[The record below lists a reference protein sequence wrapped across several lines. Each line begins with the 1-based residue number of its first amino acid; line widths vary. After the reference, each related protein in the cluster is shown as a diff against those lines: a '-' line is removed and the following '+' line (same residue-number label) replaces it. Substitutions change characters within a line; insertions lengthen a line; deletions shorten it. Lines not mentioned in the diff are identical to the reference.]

1 MSNALQE
8 LKALLLS
15 KSVRSFDALEQGA
28 SIVNALQSLLKVAE
42 MRNKCCF
49 IDDCAHPTLARQNK
63 FSLNISLENDR
74 LLLLTGQCI
83 TNGGSNGVIGTNARN
98 ATMSNDFYGQSD
110 GDTSETDNSYET
122 ADEGYDVRFVI
133 RRFSH
138 CFFHTFMHFVHRQ
151 TLRQL
156 NMPTPISMIPIGQR
170 NRRLCRRRHFVRTS
184 CTRAF
189 AVLWSRY

>member
-8 LKALLLS
+8 LKTLLLS
-15 KSVRSFDALEQGA
+15 RSVRSFDALEQGA

-83 TNGGSNGVIGTNARN
+83 TNGNGGGGGGVIGTNARG
-98 ATMSNDFYGQSD
+98 ATMSDDMFYGQSD

-133 RRFSH
+133 RNYILHAFS
-138 CFFHTFMHFVHRQ
+138 FYS
-151 TLRQL
+151 L
-156 NMPTPISMIPIGQR
+156 
-170 NRRLCRRRHFVRTS
+170 
-184 CTRAF
+184 
-189 AVLWSRY
+189 

>member
-1 MSNALQE
+1 MTNALQE

-15 KSVRSFDALEQGA
+15 KSVRSFDGLENGA

-49 IDDCAHPTLARQNK
+49 FDDCAHPTLARQNK

-83 TNGGSNGVIGTNARN
+83 PNGIGGAGDGGSINDPHTNGI
-98 ATMSNDFYGQSD
+98 TMSNEFYGQSD

-122 ADEGYDVRFVI
+122 ADEGYDV
-133 RRFSH
+133 S
-138 CFFHTFMHFVHRQ
+138 
-151 TLRQL
+151 
-156 NMPTPISMIPIGQR
+156 
-170 NRRLCRRRHFVRTS
+170 
-184 CTRAF
+184 
-189 AVLWSRY
+189 

>member
-15 KSVRSFDALEQGA
+15 KSVRSFDAMEQGGP
-28 SIVNALQSLLKVAE
+28 IVNALQSLLKVAE

-49 IDDCAHPTLARQNK
+49 FDDCAHPTLARQNK

-83 TNGGSNGVIGTNARN
+83 ANGTAGINGAHMNGS
-98 ATMSNDFYGQSD
+98 TMSNDFYGQSD

-122 ADEGYDVRFVI
+122 AADEGYDV
-133 RRFSH
+133 S
-138 CFFHTFMHFVHRQ
+138 
-151 TLRQL
+151 
-156 NMPTPISMIPIGQR
+156 
-170 NRRLCRRRHFVRTS
+170 
-184 CTRAF
+184 A
-189 AVLWSRY
+189 

>member
-15 KSVRSFDALEQGA
+15 KSVRSFDGLENGA

-49 IDDCAHPTLARQNK
+49 FDDCAHPTLARQNK

-83 TNGGSNGVIGTNARN
+83 PNGIGGGGGGGDGGNINGANTNGS
-98 ATMSNDFYGQSD
+98 TMPNDFYGQSD

-122 ADEGYDVRFVI
+122 ADEGYDV
-133 RRFSH
+133 S
-138 CFFHTFMHFVHRQ
+138 
-151 TLRQL
+151 
-156 NMPTPISMIPIGQR
+156 
-170 NRRLCRRRHFVRTS
+170 
-184 CTRAF
+184 
-189 AVLWSRY
+189 

>member
-15 KSVRSFDALEQGA
+15 KSVRSFEALEQGT

-49 IDDCAHPTLARQNK
+49 FDDCAHPTLARQNK

-74 LLLLTGQCI
+74 LLLLTGQCVPNGGVAN
-83 TNGGSNGVIGTNARN
+83 TNGAP
-98 ATMSNDFYGQSD
+98 MSNDFYGQSD

-122 ADEGYDVRFVI
+122 ADEGYDV
-133 RRFSH
+133 S
-138 CFFHTFMHFVHRQ
+138 
-151 TLRQL
+151 
-156 NMPTPISMIPIGQR
+156 
-170 NRRLCRRRHFVRTS
+170 
-184 CTRAF
+184 
-189 AVLWSRY
+189 

>member
-15 KSVRSFDALEQGA
+15 KSVRTFDALEQGA
-28 SIVNALQSLLKVAE
+28 SVVNALQSLLKVAE

-49 IDDCAHPTLARQNK
+49 FDDCAHPTLARQNK

-83 TNGGSNGVIGTNARN
+83 TNGNGSNGMASLTNGP
-98 ATMSNDFYGQSD
+98 TMSNDFYGQSD

-122 ADEGYDVRFVI
+122 ADEGYDV
-133 RRFSH
+133 SE
-138 CFFHTFMHFVHRQ
+138 
-151 TLRQL
+151 
-156 NMPTPISMIPIGQR
+156 
-170 NRRLCRRRHFVRTS
+170 LCRFLFCH
-184 CTRAF
+184 
-189 AVLWSRY
+189 

>member
-15 KSVRSFDALEQGA
+15 RSVRSFDALEQGA

-83 TNGGSNGVIGTNARN
+83 TNGNGGNGVIGTNARA

-122 ADEGYDVRFVI
+122 ADEGYDVR
-133 RRFSH
+133 H
-138 CFFHTFMHFVHRQ
+138 
-151 TLRQL
+151 L
-156 NMPTPISMIPIGQR
+156 
-170 NRRLCRRRHFVRTS
+170 
-184 CTRAF
+184 
-189 AVLWSRY
+189 